1 MGMLWMVAC
10 LCTCL
15 DGVPAGRCEH
25 HWESVRMCAA
35 ACGQEVDGGPV
46 TKLRKGKADGR
57 GKAKGAGGRG
67 HQAVGR

>member
-1 MGMLWMVAC
+1 MPMLIFVAC

-25 HWESVRMCAA
+25 HWESVRVCAA

-46 TKLRKGKADGR
+46 IRIHPSSRAHRRLHRRRKL
-57 GKAKGAGGRG
+57 
-67 HQAVGR
+67 

>member
-1 MGMLWMVAC
+1 MGMVVLVAC

-25 HWESVRMCAA
+25 HYEDVRMCAA

-46 TKLRKGKADGR
+46 RKLREGRKHRPSRGR
-57 GKAKGAGGRG
+57 GRT
-67 HQAVGR
+67 